1 MKKGNTKTQMKTK
14 TNQRV
19 KQSFIAGALTSSAG
33 VFLSKFLGLFYIVP
47 FTAMATQTN
56 MHFYSAAY
64 SLYDTMLTIC
74 SAGIPFAV
82 SAMVAKYMS
91 HDDYK
96 TALLVRRLSMGLMLA
111 SGFIMAVVLIIFS
124 GPFAEFS
131 SSKSATLEN
140 ISTLQNVI
148 CYLSLSLFL
157 VPFLSAYRGFYQ
169 GLKDFISYGLSQTLE
184 QLVRIVMLL
193 GLGAICVYVL
203 HLDNIWAVRMAV
215 FSTGLAALI
224 TILYFAWHDRSGY
237 AEVKQLAKQQNSE
250 AVETKDLLKE
260 MVAFGLPYMMMS
272 ILGNSMNIV
281 NTLFMQRELTEVS
294 AELAQLYYSI
304 VQTNCNKLTSIPQV
318 LAIGFSTGIVP
329 HLTTNLE
336 QRDFVQLKRNVLAAL
351 NTVCY
356 IGLPLSFCLFALA
369 EPIYSLMYGA
379 KYLEIGKEALMYSS
393 MLAVTGTISPITTS
407 MMMSLRYRKRCLEF
421 LAIGFASKVIT
432 FFLFIDWFGYTGA
445 ITSSVITGLV
455 VIFLNL
461 SYIKNKF
468 HISFKGFYRNL
479 IVISIGL
486 VSMNGMFVVLRWI
499 GVDGLAS
506 SKLMNIAELG
516 ILGILG
522 VIVYFLTTAF
532 FQLPQRIFKMS
543 LSKMMSKLKRGRR

>member
-1 MKKGNTKTQMKTK
+1 MKK
-14 TNQRV
+14 NQRV

-47 FTAMATQTN
+47 FTAMATQPN

-64 SLYDTMLTIC
+64 SLYDTMLMIC

-82 SAMVAKYMS
+82 SAMVAKYLS

-96 TALLVRRLSMGLMLA
+96 TALLVRKLSMGLMLA
-111 SGFIMAVVLIIFS
+111 SGFIMAVVLVLFS
-124 GPFAEFS
+124 GPFAQFS
-131 SSKSATLEN
+131 SSKTATAEN

-148 CYLSLSLFL
+148 CFLSLSLFL

-184 QLVRIVMLL
+184 QFVRILMLL
-193 GLGAICVYVL
+193 GLGAICVYGL

-215 FSTGLAALI
+215 FSTGLAALV
-224 TILYFAWHDRSGY
+224 TILYFVWHDRTGY
-237 AEVKQLAKQQNSE
+237 REVKELASMQSFE
-250 AVETKDLLKE
+250 PVGVKDLLKE
-260 MVAFGLPYMMMS
+260 MAAFGLPYMMMS

-294 AELAQLYYSI
+294 AEMAQLYYSI

-336 QRDFVQLKRNVLAAL
+336 QRDFTQLKRNVLSAL

-369 EPIYSLMYGA
+369 SPIYSLMYGNT
-379 KYLEIGKEALMYSS
+379 YLDIGKEALMYSS
-393 MLAVTGTISPITTS
+393 LLAVTGTISPITTS
-407 MMMSLRYRKRCLEF
+407 MMMSLRYRRRCLEF
-421 LAIGFASKVIT
+421 LAVGFATKVIT

-445 ITSSVITGLV
+445 ITSSAITGLV
-455 VIFLNL
+455 VIALNL
-461 SYIKNKF
+461 TYIRKKFKISYR
-468 HISFKGFYRNL
+468 SFYRNL

-486 VSMNGMFVVLRWI
+486 VSMNGMFVLLRWI
-499 GVDGLAS
+499 GIDGMAAS
-506 SKLMNIAELG
+506 KILNVAELG
-516 ILGILG
+516 VIGICG
-522 VIVYFLTTAF
+522 MFVYFMTTAF

-543 LSKMMSKLKRGRR
+543 LAKMVSKLKRGKR